1 MTKFAVL
8 FPVALLGLS
17 TMAGA
22 VDELFR
28 DDGPRAF
35 DFDHDRGWHGPKVD
49 SRQFYPGNNVPLYFR
64 PTQRYY
70 GAGYTISYRYVPV
83 FPTDGPYSVAA
94 NGASNFRTEKFH
106 IATDDIPS
114 WGANSPRLT
123 VKDPKSGTPRTAIT
137 SIIRKKTTT
146 KATTGKPVDAVE
158 PETPA
163 IDPAPA
169 GSQRPAV
176 TPSGG
181 SPAPIPPPVDA
192 PAPKP

>member
-1 MTKFAVL
+1 MTKFAAL
-8 FPVALLGLS
+8 LPAALLGLS

-28 DDGPRAF
+28 DDGPRPL
-35 DFDHDRGWHGPKVD
+35 DRGWYGPRRD
-49 SRQFYPGNNVPLYFR
+49 SREYFPGNNVPLYFR

-83 FPTDGPYSVAA
+83 YSTDGPYSVPA

-114 WGANSPRLT
+114 WGTNSPRLT

-137 SIIRKKTTT
+137 SIVRKKTTT
-146 KATTGKPVDAVE
+146 KTTTAKPGEVVE

-163 IDPAPA
+163 FNPVPEGNRGPAT
-169 GSQRPAV
+169 

-181 SPAPIPPPVDA
+181 SPAPIPPPADA

>member
-1 MTKFAVL
+1 MTKFAAL
-8 FPVALLGLS
+8 LPAALLGLS

-22 VDELFR
+22 ADDRFR
-28 DDGPRAF
+28 DDGPRP
-35 DFDHDRGWHGPKVD
+35 FDHDRGWYGPRVD
-49 SRQFYPGNNVPLYFR
+49 SREFYPGNNVPLYFR

-137 SIIRKKTTT
+137 SIVRKKTTT
-146 KATTGKPVDAVE
+146 KTTGKTGDVVE

-163 IDPAPA
+163 FDPAPA
-169 GSQRPAV
+169 GNQGPAAR
-176 TPSGG
+176 PSGG
-181 SPAPIPPPVDA
+181 SPAPIPPPADA